1 MQAAL
6 EPRVRCLVAD
16 TLGVGIDELAPEVS
30 LTDELAADSLDLA
43 ELAARLE
50 AELGL
55 VVPERV
61 VAHLRTYGDL
71 VRAAIAAAPERGAA
85 LACIDTPVPVRARLV
100 SPHGELLRAELLTPY
115 VAETIVDQALRA
127 GREARLEITVAEDA
141 SDVQLAHVRAE
152 FAWLA
157 EQGPVVAIGRAQR
170 SGARGPRAAAEAKT
184 ATRDCAARK
193 RRRRPRLPAPPSR
206 VTLLV

>member
-30 LTDELAADSLDLA
+30 LIDELAADSLDLA

-55 VVPERV
+55 AVPEHV

-71 VRAAIAAAPERGAA
+71 VRAAIASAPERSTG
-85 LACIDTPVPVRARLV
+85 LARIDTPVPVRVRLV
-100 SPHGELLRAELLTPY
+100 SPHGALLRAELLTPY
-115 VAETIVDQALRA
+115 AAETIVEQALRA

-141 SDVQLAHVRAE
+141 SDLQLAHVRAE
-152 FAWLA
+152 FAWLT
-157 EQGPVVAIGRAQR
+157 EQGLAVAIGRAER
-170 SGARGPRAAAEAKT
+170 SES
-184 ATRDCAARK
+184 
-193 RRRRPRLPAPPSR
+193 RRPSEAA
-206 VTLLV
+206 

>member
-1 MQAAL
+1 MQAAI

-16 TLGVGIDELAPEVS
+16 TLGVGIDELAPDVS

-50 AELGL
+50 ADLGL

-71 VRAAIAAAPERGAA
+71 VRAATAAAPERGAA
-85 LACIDTPVPVRARLV
+85 LACIDTPVPIRARLV

-115 VAETIVDQALRA
+115 VTDTIVDQALRA

-157 EQGPVVAIGRAQR
+157 EQGPAVAIGRAAR
-170 SGARGPRAAAEAKT
+170 SESRRPSAAA
-184 ATRDCAARK
+184 
-193 RRRRPRLPAPPSR
+193 
-206 VTLLV
+206 